1 MKVQLRVIIYAYK
14 SHKRCKTLRKNFR
27 PLLPLFV
34 VTGAFLVIGA
44 VLISSGILPEERARE
59 FRSLTDVSI
68 ASDMEVIKEPT
79 LEDNTFIYAVNDVAQ
94 RGIDIAQGDA
104 RIKQILDE
112 AKAKGATV
120 TIAAV
125 QPTVMMDR
133 QSGELLHSSA
143 GQVIVTANWQLV
155 EGSPYSEPKNPTE
168 IANKRVESHQQI
180 WDILVDVDEGQVT
193 QVAQQA
199 DRVITDTARSST
211 VRADVNMFVPKAVL
225 IESGSE
231 IRWSNPSNVPHNV
244 VGAFNQ
250 TTASEASN
258 TTRII
263 SENSNGNSNNNN
275 TNVESAGA
283 ITIDSGFIEPNASWQ
298 YRFDKEGVFNYLCT
312 IHAEEGMRGTVIVT
326 GSSPSS

>member
-1 MKVQLRVIIYAYK
+1 
-14 SHKRCKTLRKNFR
+14 LRKNFR
-27 PLLPLFV
+27 AFLPLFV
-34 VTGAFLVIGA
+34 ITGAFLVIGA
-44 VLISSGILPEERARE
+44 ILIGSGILPEERARE

-68 ASDMEVIKEPT
+68 ASDMKVIKEPT

-104 RIKQILDE
+104 RVKQILDE
-112 AKAKGATV
+112 SKAKEATV

-125 QPTVMMDR
+125 QPTVMTDR

-143 GQVIVTANWQLV
+143 GQVIITANWQLV
-155 EGSPYSEPKNPTE
+155 EGALYSEPKNPTE
-168 IANKRVESHQQI
+168 IANKKVESHQQI
-180 WDILVDVDEGQVT
+180 WNILVDVDKGQVT

-199 DRVITDTARSST
+199 DRVITDTARSNV

-225 IESGSE
+225 IGAGSE
-231 IRWSNPSNVPHNV
+231 IRWSNPSNLPHNV

-250 TTASEASN
+250 TTALDASN
-258 TTRII
+258 TTGII
-263 SENSNGNSNNNN
+263 SENSTDSNNS
-275 TNVESAGA
+275 TNLETGEVIA
-283 ITIDSGFIEPNASWQ
+283 IDSGFIEPNASWQ

-326 GSSPSS
+326 RSPPSS